1 MSTSQVFK
9 DASKPFVQTK
19 VNLILPPYLS
29 IHSLNKYL
37 CSTCSMPGSMLDL
50 GKSRNGSGLL
60 FCPQRLGKLGGKRRN
75 IYKYP

>member
-37 CSTCSMPGSMLDL
+37 CSTCSMPGKAEMAQDSYSVLKDL
-50 GKSRNGSGLL
+50 VS
-60 FCPQRLGKLGGKRRN
+60 
-75 IYKYP
+75 